1 MTGLVTVIFLGL
13 FLLSFI
19 QMDSININ
27 NYIDGL
33 MNHNNM
39 FTAIMGKIFFTVPV
53 FLKALETNNIA
64 YSLLFILLNAVLEAS
79 CICVAYIWF
88 HLSEKQRRKK
98 MWFLMQLMRKKV
110 FAKHI
115 F

>member
-1 MTGLVTVIFLGL
+1 
-13 FLLSFI
+13 
-19 QMDSININ
+19 
-27 NYIDGL
+27 

-64 YSLLFILLNAVLEAS
+64 YFLLFILLNVVMAGLLFSLEVS

-98 MWFLMQLMRKKV
+98 MWFLMQLM
-110 FAKHI
+110 
-115 F
+115 